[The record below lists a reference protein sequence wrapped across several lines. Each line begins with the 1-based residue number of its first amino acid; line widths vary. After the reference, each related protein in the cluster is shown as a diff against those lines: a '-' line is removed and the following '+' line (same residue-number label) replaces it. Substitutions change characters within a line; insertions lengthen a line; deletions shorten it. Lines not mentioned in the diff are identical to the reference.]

1 MKLSTV
7 LHIGCA
13 LDIFKALNTPSHLLS
28 LEDGWWMLP
37 PNLRDGLL
45 SLGWVGFGHMLWLWR
60 MRKDEYENGMYSK
73 HLFAVALED
82 TEETL

>member
-28 LEDGWWMLP
+28 LADRWWMLP

-45 SLGWVGFGHMLWLWR
+45 SLGWR
-60 MRKDEYENGMYSK
+60 MRKDEYENGMHSK